1 MRPVRSEINSQV
13 YDTLGERWYSA
24 NSDPIALLR
33 AESRLRNPWVEKTL
47 LEHFDGLSPHRVRV
61 LDVGCGGGFL
71 ANYLAERG
79 FSVNAIDRSGSS
91 LRVASRH
98 DCGGKVCYQQA
109 DAFELPYRD
118 ATFDAVCAMDFLEH
132 VEEPWAAIGEASRV
146 LRPKGLLF
154 FYTHNRN
161 WLSAFLVIK
170 GVSWFVRDTP
180 ENLHL
185 YRLFIKP
192 EELGQWC
199 SEQSLRVKE
208 LRGVRPCIFS
218 SAFMG
223 LLVTRTVPEH
233 FEFKFTRS
241 LNISYTGYAVK

>member
-1 MRPVRSEINSQV
+1 MRPARSEINNQV
-13 YDTLGERWYSA
+13 YDTLGERWYNA
-24 NSDPIALLR
+24 NSDPVALLR
-33 AESRLRNPWVEKTL
+33 AESRLRNPWVEKTI
-47 LEHFDGLSPHRVRV
+47 LEHFGLSPDRVRV

-79 FSVNAIDRSGSS
+79 FSIDAVDRSGSS

-98 DCGGKVCYQQA
+98 DRSGKVRYQQA
-109 DAFELPYRD
+109 DAFELAYRD

-132 VEEPWAAIGEASRV
+132 VEEPRAVIGEASRV
-146 LRPKGLLF
+146 LRPNGLLF

-192 EELGQWC
+192 EELSQWC
-199 SEQSLRVKE
+199 SEQGLSVKQ
-208 LRGVRPCIFS
+208 LRGVRPRILS
-218 SAFMG
+218 SAFTG
-223 LLVTRTVPEH
+223 LLLTRTVPEH
-233 FEFKFTRS
+233 FEFRFTSS
-241 LNISYTGYAVK
+241 LSVSYAGYAVK